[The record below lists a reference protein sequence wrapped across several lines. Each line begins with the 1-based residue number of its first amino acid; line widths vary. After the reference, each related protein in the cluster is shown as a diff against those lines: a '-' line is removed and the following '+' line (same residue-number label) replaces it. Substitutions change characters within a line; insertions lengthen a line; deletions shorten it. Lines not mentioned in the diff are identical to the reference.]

1 MYICSVM
8 INIIWINLGDVCID
22 ICFSDKFVSLFIV
35 HIKGDIKLP
44 NIRLLCIYPGFVTGL
59 WGWKI
64 VHYYTFVVY
73 MPVCVNVNNPRE
85 EYLRTK
91 TGYIQQWQTPVEG
104 NSNKDRGKKVYAA
117 SQANR

>member
-1 MYICSVM
+1 
-8 INIIWINLGDVCID
+8 
-22 ICFSDKFVSLFIV
+22 
-35 HIKGDIKLP
+35 
-44 NIRLLCIYPGFVTGL
+44 
-59 WGWKI
+59 
-64 VHYYTFVVY
+64 

-117 SQANR
+117 SQASHKPG